1 MNNKF
6 FNRELSWISFNKRV
20 LEEAFNENH
29 PILERLN
36 FLSISG
42 SNLDEF
48 FMVRVSGLKG
58 QIDESIYLPSIDDL
72 LPEETLQKVIL
83 ESKKLKEK
91 QIKCWI
97 NILSILKGYNIEILT
112 FYKLHRTD
120 KAWLKKYFKEEVFP
134 ILTPLAIDPSH
145 PFPFVPNLGLCI
157 VLKLKNI
164 ETSKVI
170 RVIIPFAKGLD
181 KFIKVRNSFN
191 FIKIEDLIIEFI
203 DELFQDTIFYHTEH
217 LEL

>member
-1 MNNKF
+1 MNNMI

-97 NILSILKGYNIEILT
+97 NVLSILKGFNIEILT
-112 FYKLHRTD
+112 FHKLHRTD
-120 KAWLKKYFKEEVFP
+120 KAWLKKYFKEEV
-134 ILTPLAIDPSH
+134 LS
-145 PFPFVPNLGLCI
+145 
-157 VLKLKNI
+157 
-164 ETSKVI
+164 
-170 RVIIPFAKGLD
+170 
-181 KFIKVRNSFN
+181 
-191 FIKIEDLIIEFI
+191 LIHI
-203 DELFQDTIFYHTEH
+203 
-217 LEL
+217 

>member
-72 LPEETLQKVIL
+72 LPEETLKRVISR
-83 ESKKLKEK
+83 SKK
-91 QIKCWI
+91 IKRKT
-97 NILSILKGYNIEILT
+97 N
-112 FYKLHRTD
+112 
-120 KAWLKKYFKEEVFP
+120 
-134 ILTPLAIDPSH
+134 
-145 PFPFVPNLGLCI
+145 
-157 VLKLKNI
+157 
-164 ETSKVI
+164 
-170 RVIIPFAKGLD
+170 
-181 KFIKVRNSFN
+181 
-191 FIKIEDLIIEFI
+191 
-203 DELFQDTIFYHTEH
+203 
-217 LEL
+217 

>member
-1 MNNKF
+1 M
-6 FNRELSWISFNKRV
+6 
-20 LEEAFNENH
+20 
-29 PILERLN
+29 
-36 FLSISG
+36 
-42 SNLDEF
+42 
-48 FMVRVSGLKG
+48 
-58 QIDESIYLPSIDDL
+58 
-72 LPEETLQKVIL
+72 
-83 ESKKLKEK
+83 
-91 QIKCWI
+91 
-97 NILSILKGYNIEILT
+97 
-112 FYKLHRTD
+112 HRTD

-164 ETSKVI
+164 ETSKII
-170 RVIIPFAKGLD
+170 RVIIPFDKGLD

-203 DELFQDTIFYHTEH
+203 DELFPRQISYHTEH